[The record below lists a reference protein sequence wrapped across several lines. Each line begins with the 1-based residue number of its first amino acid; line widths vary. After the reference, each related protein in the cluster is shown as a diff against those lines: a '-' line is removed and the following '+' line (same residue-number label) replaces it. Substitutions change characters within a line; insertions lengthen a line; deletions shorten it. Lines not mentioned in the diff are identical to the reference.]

1 MAEVQKKGGVAAL
14 IDAEHAFDPVYS
26 RALGMDVDNLLVCQ
40 PESGEMALEVTQ
52 LIADAAETM
61 TGELFVVDQLVRS
74 NAVDIITVDSVAAL
88 VPRAEVEGEMGMV
101 QVGGQARL
109 MSQALRKLTSN
120 THKANCT
127 VIFLNQLRYKG
138 KTPCPMLSNA
148 VSGRPEV
155 TTGGNALKFYASVRI
170 DLRRKEV
177 VKGPDGEDKGI
188 HVKAKIVKNKVAPP
202 YRIAEFDIMFGEGIC
217 MEASVVDAATDAG
230 FLTRKGSWFSYN
242 GDNIGQGRDKAI
254 AYLKVRHRCTGRLN
268 NMHPQVGDVNQRP
281 DEMHSH
287 VVQDNPEICEE
298 LIQAVKDKY
307 FQQRM
312 DAADAAKTT
321 VSSGKIDDRFLEGG
335 ISGVGDGAGTDVPLE
350 EGVA

>member
-1 MAEVQKKGGVAAL
+1 M
-14 IDAEHAFDPVYS
+14 
-26 RALGMDVDNLLVCQ
+26 
-40 PESGEMALEVTQ
+40 
-52 LIADAAETM
+52 
-61 TGELFVVDQLVRS
+61 DQLVRS

-127 VIFLNQLRYKG
+127 VIFLNQLRYKVG
-138 KTPCPMLSNA
+138 VIYGS
-148 VSGRPEV
+148 PEV

-230 FLTRKGSWFSYN
+230 FLNKKGSWYSYN

-254 AYLKVRHRCTGRLN
+254 QYL
-268 NMHPQVGDVNQRP
+268 Q
-281 DEMHSH
+281 E
-287 VVQDNPEICEE
+287 NPEICEE
-298 LIQAVKDKY
+298 LIEAVKDKY
-307 FQQRM
+307 FRQRHE
-312 DAADAAKTT
+312 AAEAARAA
-321 VSSGKIDDRFLEGG
+321 VSTGEVDERLLDRG
-335 ISGVGDGAGTDVPLE
+335 ISGVDDGASTEAPLE
-350 EGVA
+350 KGVA